1 MTDASAIHDAYRCYV
16 GFCDSHGLRSVSW
29 ILESP
34 FRQQGELRMKKMDEA
49 IGMTIEVPE
58 GTAQGR
64 FPYYGFWSNYSN
76 QIAKE
81 ISRTVSASQ
90 GDITAALNQIIELVN
105 GPYRVLLAD
114 KIWRIGETL
123 DLNPMIAV
131 TGRHGGGIRQVPV
144 SPDGGRLAFAAHTFE
159 KPVKIVLETA
169 RQLSN
174 TSASLVNLDKIVR
187 DATGDVNR
195 LNIEILA
202 LQGKLPTNNQITQL
216 ESSIKGYRIH
226 VHQAKVECDNATASY
241 ESLSQGMNDYARL
254 KNEMHQMVREKETIG
269 RDIQN
274 KIRRSKS
281 LRTKSY
287 GSITTN
293 EGLMALRNQTQALA
307 NRNMQLHQRI
317 SNLGLHLE
325 KLHSEGDQKR
335 LLSTLKT
342 TKRMCEQRLR
352 TLSHQLGQL
361 EHELGRVMD
370 EKAMIEAAIVD
381 AEEMLRIKSLDADA
395 ASRKLN
401 NARSVASNTMTFNA
415 EDVVK
420 VFADHLTS
428 VQMDVE
434 RYLFENLR
442 AAQSAI
448 SSSPTAMEAAYVV
461 SPEVVR
467 DYEAFLSALD
477 MIGDAIDNDE
487 YDLLQKIAKFGASQS
502 YVPGSARVMALI
514 DMNRSDRLVAYRNM
528 IEEILANGTTAMP
541 REEPGLSANFSV
553 GNFSLKFDFS
563 RPLDELETLVNHLA
577 NSGLEFQYQGGE

>member
-1 MTDASAIHDAYRCYV
+1 
-16 GFCDSHGLRSVSW
+16 
-29 ILESP
+29 
-34 FRQQGELRMKKMDEA
+34 MKKMDEA
-49 IGMTIEVPE
+49 TGLTIEVPE

-123 DLNPMIAV
+123 DLNPMISV

-174 TSASLVNLDKIVR
+174 TSASLENLDKIVR
-187 DATGDVNR
+187 DAIGDVNR
-195 LNIEILA
+195 LNIEIMA

-226 VHQAKVECDNATASY
+226 VHQAQVECDNATASY

-254 KNEMHQMVREKETIG
+254 KNEMHQMIREKETIG

-274 KIRRSKS
+274 KMRQIQILENKVPAAA
-281 LRTKSY
+281 
-287 GSITTN
+287 ITAQT

-307 NRNMQLHQRI
+307 NRNMHLHQRI

-352 TLSHQLGQL
+352 TVSHQLGQL
-361 EHELGRVMD
+361 EHELGRVMN
-370 EKAMIEAAIVD
+370 EKSMIEAAIID
-381 AEEMLRIKSLDADA
+381 AEEMLRVKSLDADA
-395 ASRKLN
+395 ASRKLH

-514 DMNRSDRLVAYRNM
+514 DINRSDRLVAYRNM

-541 REEPGLSANFSV
+541 RDEPGLSANFSV